1 MEKTSSNVV
10 KQTKHALFSPHLI
23 IGALASPKQFVN
35 LPMYQDWLQNS
46 ATDKTAKPLHH

>member
-10 KQTKHALFSPHLI
+10 KQTKPALFSLLPVI
-23 IGALASPKQFVN
+23 YALARRKQFLN
-35 LPMYQDWLQNS
+35 LPMHQDWLQNS